1 MEKLQDNIDRFL
13 PFGES
18 LRAIMDHPSIKDAE
32 RRTLSRMKGVFTDK
46 TDEDSTFPILI
57 ASLLS
62 TSEFEYLKESLQAK
76 EDREKTIT
84 RTLDWESDKT
94 LIAAIPDNFNIHE
107 IIKTTYPKYSV
118 VGSPNFRP
126 IDGDN
131 NKIALDFKCETA
143 DYSQPWYR
151 GKNEFKGR
159 ITFEKIETANKKVQ
173 LQIIHTSP
181 ETTQISEKVVRNLEQ
196 HFKSNNYMNPRKE
209 IHRILFREFS
219 NAERVAFLL
228 SMTEGNSAFNFIKA
242 ISMEIGPD
250 LAETLPGE
258 LKWMED
264 GKVKD
269 LSINGEIL
277 HNIPWLK
284 NKVLHKFVHVAELV
298 VEYAYSISSSEGN
311 CRIQFG
317 FPDYFKKS
325 GMLSAEFVVDILGI
339 YPKDNYLS
347 TPTSSVKTQLLKEFE
362 KYKTNKYEACKV
374 KFRGETEEG

>member
-13 PFGES
+13 PYGES
-18 LRAIMDHPSIKDAE
+18 LRAIMQHPSIKDTE
-32 RRTLSRMKGVFTDK
+32 RRTLARMKGVFTDK
-46 TDEDSTFPILI
+46 PDEDSTFPII
-57 ASLLS
+57 ISSLLS

-84 RTLDWESDKT
+84 RTLEWESDKT
-94 LIAAIPDNFNIHE
+94 LLAAVPDNFNIHE

-131 NKIALDFKCETA
+131 NRIALDFKCETS

-151 GKNEFKGR
+151 GKKEFKGK
-159 ITFEKIETANKKVQ
+159 ITLEKVETTDKKVQ

-181 ETTQISEKVVRNLEQ
+181 ETTQISEKVVRNLER
-196 HFKSNNYMNPRKE
+196 HFKSNNYMNPKKE

-219 NAERVAFLL
+219 NQERVAFLL
-228 SMTEGNSAFNFIKA
+228 SMTEGNGVFSFIKA
-242 ISMEIGPD
+242 ISMEVGPD
-250 LAETLPGE
+250 LAETLPE
-258 LKWMED
+258 DLKWMED
-264 GKVKD
+264 GKVRD

-284 NKVLHKFVHVAELV
+284 NKELHKFVLVSELV
-298 VEYAYSISSSEGN
+298 VEYGYSISSSEGN
-311 CRIQFG
+311 CRIHFG
-317 FPDYFKKS
+317 FFNYFKH
-325 GMLSAEFVVDILGI
+325 GILSSEFVVDILKI
-339 YPKDNYLS
+339 YPKEEYAS

-362 KYKTNKYEACKV
+362 KYKTNKYESCKA
-374 KFRGETEEG
+374 KFRGETEGE